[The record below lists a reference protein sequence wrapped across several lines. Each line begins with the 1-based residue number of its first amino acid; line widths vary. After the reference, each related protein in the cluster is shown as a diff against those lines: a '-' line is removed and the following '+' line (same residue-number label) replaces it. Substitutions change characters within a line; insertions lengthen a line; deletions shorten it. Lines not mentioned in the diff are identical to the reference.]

1 MNKSRIEH
9 KKHKKGLKTCFRVEL
24 TTFFQCSIRFG
35 PFERFSRTWPL
46 WPFRPFQGQSD
57 VARLFPVIEYL
68 AYHWLCTGI
77 SFQQSV
83 SLMEAHR
90 KFNGSELAKSGM
102 EH

>member
-1 MNKSRIEH
+1 MEH
-9 KKHKKGLKTCFRVEL
+9 KEHKQGLKTRFRVEL

-35 PFERFSRTWPL
+35 PFERFYRTWPF

-68 AYHWLCTGI
+68 AYHRLCTGI
-77 SFQQSV
+77 LFQQSV
-83 SLMEAHR
+83 SLMEALG
-90 KFNGSELAKSGM
+90 KFDGSELAKSGM